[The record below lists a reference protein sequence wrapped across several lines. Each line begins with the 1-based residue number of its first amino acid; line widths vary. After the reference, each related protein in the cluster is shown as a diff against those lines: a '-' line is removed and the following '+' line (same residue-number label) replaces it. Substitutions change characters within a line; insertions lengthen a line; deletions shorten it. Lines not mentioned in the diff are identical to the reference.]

1 MSTTSEARIR
11 VLVVDD
17 SAVMRRIIAT
27 ALGKHP
33 SIEVA
38 GFANNG
44 LEAIEAVRTLKP
56 DLVTLDIEMPEM
68 DGLAALREIRKFERR
83 MPIIMFSTLTHK
95 GAQATVLALTR
106 GASDYVEKPG
116 SGSIDMAA
124 SFEVLASQLI
134 PKVIALG
141 RRIRPEIGRAHV

>member
-1 MSTTSEARIR
+1 MLFRS
-11 VLVVDD
+11 
-17 SAVMRRIIAT
+17 
-27 ALGKHP
+27 
-33 SIEVA
+33 
-38 GFANNG
+38 
-44 LEAIEAVRTLKP
+44 
-56 DLVTLDIEMPEM
+56 
-68 DGLAALREIRKFERR
+68 EIRKLERR

-141 RRIRPEIGRAHV
+141 RRIRPVEPGQPAAVAPPPRATATATSFVTTVETILAG